1 MADRFRST
9 SKLFHTDGEWV
20 KENAGKALVTSG
32 AGKRIFMVNHC
43 SAAFFFGSRQS
54 FRVRYK

>member
-43 SAAFFFGSRQS
+43 QLLPFLVLYNHSE
-54 FRVRYK
+54 

>member
-20 KENAGKALVTSG
+20 KENAGKALVT
-32 AGKRIFMVNHC
+32 KRIFMVNHR